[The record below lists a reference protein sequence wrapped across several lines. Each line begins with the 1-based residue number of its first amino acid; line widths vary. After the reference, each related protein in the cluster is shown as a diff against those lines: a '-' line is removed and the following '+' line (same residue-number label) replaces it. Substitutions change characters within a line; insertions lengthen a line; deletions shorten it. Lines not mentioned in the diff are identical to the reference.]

1 MSAGIDPNA
10 SPNPCVLNSPGKS
23 MLFSVWHLTTG
34 LGYEHLAWVDTEV
47 PCFTCTAFSGFV
59 IGFPHGKIG
68 NITNIRFI
76 I

>member
-1 MSAGIDPNA
+1 
-10 SPNPCVLNSPGKS
+10 